1 MQYWCMD
8 IDVFDR
14 RLLAA
19 LQSDAAR
26 SNADLG
32 AIVGLSASQISRRR
46 ERLES
51 AGVIRRYRAEIDP
64 AALGGAITVFVHIT
78 LASHSAGNARKLR
91 DLVSATPEILEA
103 HAMTGETD
111 YQFRVAVAGLSELAA
126 FVNERLLC
134 HPAIARVRSEIVL
147 ETLKDERVWPL

>member
-1 MQYWCMD
+1 MD
-8 IDVFDR
+8 LDQFDR

-19 LQSDAAR
+19 LQTDAAR
-26 SNADLG
+26 SNAELG
-32 AIVGLSASQISRRR
+32 EIVGLSASQISRRR
-46 ERLES
+46 ERLENT
-51 AGVIRRYRAEIDP
+51 GVIRRYRAEIDP
-64 AALGGAITVFVHIT
+64 SAIGGAVTVFVHVT

-91 DLVSATPEILEA
+91 DLINTTPEILEA

-126 FVNERLLC
+126 FVNERLLS